1 MRPYS
6 WSTSFLVSF
15 RTLSYYHGILWVSTL
30 FVSFSQLFLLIDRKL
45 LFLGHFSVIIYTWR

>member
-15 RTLSYYHGILWVSTL
+15 RTLLYYHDILWVSTH
-30 FVSFSQLFLLIDRKL
+30 FVSFWQLFLLINLKV
-45 LFLGHFSVIIYTWR
+45 LFLRHFSVIIYTWR